1 MFFFLFKSVS
11 GQCIG
16 TPKSSSGDRAFLIR
30 AKNPLPSAVPRLL
43 SPPTHRKE
51 RCSKHIFL
59 QKSLFFC
66 VFKSIYTHSHIVS
79 TMNRALGRLS
89 NIAGLSAAGL
99 GAVNFCLYNVDGGER
114 AVMFD
119 SLRNGILPHVINEG
133 THFYIPGI
141 QRPQII
147 EIRTKPREIP
157 SVTGTKDLQMV
168 NIKLRVLWRPI
179 VEELPT
185 LYRELGTDFD
195 DRVLPSI
202 GNEVLKS
209 VVAQYNAEELLSKRA
224 EVSARIKQGLTERA
238 KHFHL
243 TLDDVAITHLTFGKE
258 FMRAIEAKQV
268 ASQEA
273 ERQQWVVKKAEQE
286 RQAVVTRAEGESEAA
301 AIITRAMEKT
311 GNAIIEVRR
320 IDAAKEIAAKLAN
333 SRNITYLPGGSGGG
347 DHGGAH
353 GGSSSPGLLL
363 NIDK

>member
-1 MFFFLFKSVS
+1 MDKV
-11 GQCIG
+11 
-16 TPKSSSGDRAFLIR
+16 
-30 AKNPLPSAVPRLL
+30 L
-43 SPPTHRKE
+43 S
-51 RCSKHIFL
+51 
-59 QKSLFFC
+59 
-66 VFKSIYTHSHIVS
+66 
-79 TMNRALGRLS
+79 RLS
-89 NIAGLSAAGL
+89 ALSGSLAV
-99 GAVNFCLYNVDGGER
+99 GAFTVNSCLYNVDGGER

-119 SLRNGILPHVINEG
+119 TLRGGILPDVIGEG
-133 THFYIPGI
+133 THFVIPVI
-141 QRPQII
+141 QRPVILDV
-147 EIRTKPREIP
+147 RTKPREIP

-168 NIKLRVLWRPI
+168 NIKLRVLWHP
-179 VEELPT
+179 VEEELPR

-224 EVSARIKQGLTERA
+224 EVSDRIKSELLKRA

-243 TLDDVAITHLTFGKE
+243 TLDDVAITHLTFGRE

-301 AIITRAMEKT
+301 QIITDAMEKT

-320 IDAAKEIAAKLAN
+320 IDAAKEIAGKLAN
-333 SRNITYLPGGSGGG
+333 SRNITYLPGGGSGGS
-347 DHGGAH
+347 D
-353 GGSSSPGLLL
+353 GSGSPGLLL